1 MKIEIIKAYKSEDEC
16 IFEKEADAINQNI
29 NICIDNLEHCC
40 QTSDSDYIAEA
51 IIYSDIKRWFRDHPK
66 DVRYILANINKIKDL
81 IED

>member
-1 MKIEIIKAYKSEDEC
+1 MKVEIIKAYKSEDEC

-40 QTSDSDYIAEA
+40 QTSDSD
-51 IIYSDIKRWFRDHPK
+51 IYSDIKRWFRDHPK